1 LIPETATL
9 FNSGLVLLLVL
20 SAVNMSSHILSNSV
34 AVTLLNFT
42 TFFFYTIPSS
52 FIITCEVSIVDSFMV

>member
-1 LIPETATL
+1 MAESNAKLLDIASVAPERILLIPDTATL

-34 AVTLLNFT
+34 AVTLLNLT
-42 TFFFYTIPSS
+42 TFFF
-52 FIITCEVSIVDSFMV
+52 

>member
-1 LIPETATL
+1 MAESNAKLLDIASVAPERILLIPETATL

-34 AVTLLNFT
+34 AVTLLNLT
-42 TFFFYTIPSS
+42 TFFF
-52 FIITCEVSIVDSFMV
+52 